1 MNQQGNEVN
10 NVPTNSIS
18 IRPLPS
24 LAMLNHCAVCD
35 GAAEFGIYRTVE
47 GVEVLTAVVCGE
59 HTVRPKEMEHG
70 TD

>member
-1 MNQQGNEVN
+1 MTLQNGDETTLGSVA
-10 NVPTNSIS
+10 

-35 GAAEFGIYRTVE
+35 GPAEFGIYRTVE

-59 HTVRPKEMEHG
+59 HTVRPKES
-70 TD
+70 TA